1 MSCQEPRNSDSAQ
14 QAMRLLIRVFT
25 FILVFGT
32 LVVWMLAAY
41 ARVEDPN
48 INPDVIPPNEDILK
62 WGLRVSTSIIYFM
75 LTDLV
80 SLVVETLTQWHKLSP
95 ERRFGTLL
103 VVLLV
108 ITNLTYSWKDR
119 GRKRMLRI
127 TCPHDQTRAF
137 PIPGSYNRYRC
148 RHGHQFA
155 DDSHRI

>member
-1 MSCQEPRNSDSAQ
+1 
-14 QAMRLLIRVFT
+14 MRLFIRVIT

-48 INPDVIPPNEDILK
+48 VNPDVIPPNEDILK

-75 LTDLV
+75 LRDLV

-103 VVLLV
+103 VVVLL
-108 ITNLTYSWKDR
+108 ITNVMFGWKER
-119 GRKRMLRI
+119 GRRAMLRV
-127 TCPHDQTRAF
+127 TCPYDLTRAF
-137 PIPGSYNRYRC
+137 PIRGSYNRYRC
-148 RHGHQFA
+148 RNGHQFA
-155 DDSHRI
+155 DDAHRM